1 MQITEALISEPGD
14 IRRFVQQAVD
24 HWPRLLA
31 VHFTLHSAEGNIN
44 GQQIQA
50 FCTSFY
56 RQVHER
62 ITERNHTACPSSPVV
77 LRWLREQHGGATIRC
92 LLLLSQTSICHPRA
106 SATVDE
112 ECSQRVDLLQQTRK
126 VISAGGQCQV
136 ERCFRVARGD
146 TSGQYVAL
154 KNRRIV
160 SGVTG
165 CDRHYPSSGTALY
178 IDYSS
183 VNQRSCVVN
192 EVFWLFCRSFSTI
205 SRVSASFC
213 SCGVTSPHGC
223 PFRS

>member
-62 ITERNHTACPSSPVV
+62 ITERNHTACP
-77 LRWLREQHGGATIRC
+77 LREQHGGATIRC

-106 SATVDE
+106 SATVEE
-112 ECSQRVDLLQQTRK
+112 ECSQVVDLLQQTWK

-154 KNRRIV
+154 KTV
-160 SGVTG
+160 ALSLGV
-165 CDRHYPSSGTALY
+165 R
-178 IDYSS
+178 YSA
-183 VNQRSCVVN
+183 V
-192 EVFWLFCRSFSTI
+192 
-205 SRVSASFC
+205 
-213 SCGVTSPHGC
+213 H
-223 PFRS
+223 

>member
-77 LRWLREQHGGATIRC
+77 LRWLREQHGGATMRC
-92 LLLLSQTSICHPRA
+92 LLLFSQELFCHPRA
-106 SATVDE
+106 SVTVDE
-112 ECSQRVDLLQQTRK
+112 ECSQLVDLLQQTWQ
-126 VISAGGQCQV
+126 VISAGGQCRV
-136 ERCFRVARGD
+136 ERCFRVARPD
-146 TSGQYVAL
+146 ASEQYVAL
-154 KNRRIV
+154 KAMAM
-160 SGVTG
+160 
-165 CDRHYPSSGTALY
+165 CFALP
-178 IDYSS
+178 
-183 VNQRSCVVN
+183 VM
-192 EVFWLFCRSFSTI
+192 STTI
-205 SRVSASFC
+205 R
-213 SCGVTSPHGC
+213 CGVASEDDETLRRRM
-223 PFRS
+223 FF